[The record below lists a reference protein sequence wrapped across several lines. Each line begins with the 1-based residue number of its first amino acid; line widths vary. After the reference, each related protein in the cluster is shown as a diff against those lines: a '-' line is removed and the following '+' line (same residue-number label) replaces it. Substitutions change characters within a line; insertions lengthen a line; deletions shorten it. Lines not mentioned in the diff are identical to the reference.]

1 MSKSLYIAEKP
12 SVAQEFARALGLQ
25 TARRDGYLEGEDAIV
40 TWCVGHLVTMSYPEV
55 YDERLKKWSLS
66 TLPFLP
72 KEFKYEVIPS
82 VKKQY
87 TIVSGLLNRPDV
99 ETIYVCTDS
108 GREGEYIYR
117 LVEQMAGVK
126 GKKRRRVWIDS
137 QTEEEILRGIREAK
151 ELSEYDNLASAAY
164 LRAKEDYLMGINF
177 SRLLSLKYGD
187 TISNYLNTRYTVIS
201 VGRVMTCVL
210 GMVVRRE
217 REIREFVKT
226 PFYRV
231 LGDFGLHGRSF
242 EGEWRAVSGST
253 YCEPHKLYKEN
264 GYKKKEDA
272 ESLIHFL
279 EEEKPVRAVL
289 TSMERKKE
297 KKNPP
302 LLFNLAELQ
311 NECSRRFKL
320 SPDETL
326 RVVQELYE
334 KKLVTYPR
342 TDARVLS
349 SAVAKEIYKNIGGLR
364 SYGKLSEYAQEV
376 LNGTAWKGI
385 AKTRYVNDKQ
395 ITDHYA
401 IVPTGQGLSALRS
414 LNPVSEQI
422 YEVIARRFLA
432 IFYPAAEYQKVQLV
446 TEVRGEQ
453 FFSGFKVLLN
463 EGYLKVLPQGTADA
477 AKKKADAENEETED
491 VRVDAEFLELLKHLK
506 KGDSVEVSGFHIKE
520 GETSPPKRY
529 NSGSMI
535 LAMENAGQL
544 IEDEELR
551 AQIKGSGIGTSAT
564 RAEILK
570 KLVNNKYIALNKKT
584 QIITPT
590 LLGEM
595 IFDVVRTS
603 IYGLLNPELTAS
615 WEKGLTQMAEGSITE
630 DYYMQKLEKYI
641 TDKTQAVLAADYRRA
656 LRPCF
661 DASARFYKT
670 QKSEKKETK
679 KK

>member
-1 MSKSLYIAEKP
+1 M
-12 SVAQEFARALGLQ
+12 
-25 TARRDGYLEGEDAIV
+25 
-40 TWCVGHLVTMSYPEV
+40 
-55 YDERLKKWSLS
+55 
-66 TLPFLP
+66 
-72 KEFKYEVIPS
+72 
-82 VKKQY
+82 
-87 TIVSGLLNRPDV
+87 
-99 ETIYVCTDS
+99 
-108 GREGEYIYR
+108 
-117 LVEQMAGVK
+117 
-126 GKKRRRVWIDS
+126 
-137 QTEEEILRGIREAK
+137 
-151 ELSEYDNLASAAY
+151 
-164 LRAKEDYLMGINF
+164 
-177 SRLLSLKYGD
+177 
-187 TISNYLNTRYTVIS
+187 
-201 VGRVMTCVL
+201 
-210 GMVVRRE
+210 
-217 REIREFVKT
+217 
-226 PFYRV
+226 
-231 LGDFGLHGRSF
+231 
-242 EGEWRAVSGST
+242 
-253 YCEPHKLYKEN
+253 
-264 GYKKKEDA
+264 
-272 ESLIHFL
+272 
-279 EEEKPVRAVL
+279 
-289 TSMERKKE
+289 
-297 KKNPP
+297 
-302 LLFNLAELQ
+302 
-311 NECSRRFKL
+311 
-320 SPDETL
+320 
-326 RVVQELYE
+326 
-334 KKLVTYPR
+334 
-342 TDARVLS
+342 
-349 SAVAKEIYKNIGGLR
+349 
-364 SYGKLSEYAQEV
+364 
-376 LNGTAWKGI
+376 
-385 AKTRYVNDKQ
+385 
-395 ITDHYA
+395 
-401 IVPTGQGLSALRS
+401 
-414 LNPVSEQI
+414 
-422 YEVIARRFLA
+422 
-432 IFYPAAEYQKVQLV
+432 QLV
-446 TEVRGEQ
+446 TEVRGER

-595 IFDVVRTS
+595 IFDVVRAS

-615 WEKGLTQMAEGSITE
+615 WEKGLTQMAEGTITE